1 MDAKGHRGVLK
12 YLGGMDMG
20 KRILSALSA
29 TCLLALAGCN
39 KAESPATVQ
48 NDVSKAADSAADKNA
63 KAAQKQAETEAS
75 ASKDVGSAEMKAD
88 SQAAAASADTAVTE
102 AEGTNKIS
110 LAKCEALSGEL
121 QQACKDKA
129 KAALDMA
136 KAKAKELKAEHP

>member
-1 MDAKGHRGVLK
+1 
-12 YLGGMDMG
+12 MG
-20 KRILSALSA
+20 KRILVAASA
-29 TCLLALAGCN
+29 TCLLALTGCN

-63 KAAQKQAETEAS
+63 KATQKQAETEAS
-75 ASKDVGSAEMKAD
+75 ANKDVDSAEKKAD

-110 LAKCEALSGEL
+110 LAKCEALSGGL